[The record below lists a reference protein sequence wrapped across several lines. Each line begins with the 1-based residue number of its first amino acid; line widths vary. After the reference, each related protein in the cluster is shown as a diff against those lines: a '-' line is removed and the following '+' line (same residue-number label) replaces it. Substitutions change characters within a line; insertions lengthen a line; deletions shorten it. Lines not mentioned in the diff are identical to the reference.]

1 MRKKSDGHFSKK
13 ETKSVQDHLSDS
25 TGRGKEQRG
34 PYGLGGQRPRGPS
47 RPLSRRRGAVPRPP
61 GPPHPSRRSARGN
74 PSPSARQRGRQP
86 TNPVGLRGSPQAAP
100 LPRSTRASPAASLL
114 QSKQTPQPGSD
125 FTSAAAAGPASR
137 SVCAAL
143 RGHQR
148 AHERQRE
155 TPPPNPRLPTTKFLS
170 PKLHTCACAK
180 AFPPYP
186 CDRGERWEC
195 CHVFLG
201 KLEWSWAS
209 VPTRAHSSR
218 MMGCSE
224 WGR

>member
-1 MRKKSDGHFSKK
+1 MRKKRDGHFSKK

-148 AHERQRE
+148 AHERERE
-155 TPPPNPRLPTTKFLS
+155 TPPAPPRQSSCRPSCTRVHAQRPFLRTLVTAGNAGS
-170 PKLHTCACAK
+170 AVT
-180 AFPPYP
+180 F
-186 CDRGERWEC
+186 
-195 CHVFLG
+195 
-201 KLEWSWAS
+201 S
-209 VPTRAHSSR
+209 
-218 MMGCSE
+218 
-224 WGR
+224 